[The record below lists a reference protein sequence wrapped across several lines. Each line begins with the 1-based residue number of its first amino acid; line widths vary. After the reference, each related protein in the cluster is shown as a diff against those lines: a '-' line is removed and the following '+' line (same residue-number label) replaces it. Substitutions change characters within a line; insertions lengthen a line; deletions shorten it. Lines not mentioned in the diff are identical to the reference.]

1 MLGFSP
7 LGTTALGSP
16 TANESH
22 SLQVISG
29 TFTLSMQGAAKL
41 ITDIYP
47 SGTFTLSGQS
57 VGLSAGRPSNFS
69 AGSFT
74 LTGQNINFDQNFG
87 LIIDSVYNSASF
99 SLTGQ
104 NIVFDTGFGMV
115 LDSGAFSLSG
125 QDINFKKDMNIAA
138 ERGVFTLTGQDAL
151 KGVAEAF
158 DRGQFTY
165 TGQDATLFVGRF
177 LRPVT
182 GEYSYTFKDFKIRG
196 WFSPTVPAEIWT
208 DAA

>member
-1 MLGFSP
+1 MLGFST
-7 LGTTALGSP
+7 LGTTALGAP
-16 TANESH
+16 TANEAY
-22 SLQVISG
+22 SLQVTSG

-57 VGLSAGRPSNFS
+57 VGLSAGRPSTFS

-74 LTGQNINFDQNFG
+74 LIGQNITFDQNFG

-115 LDSGAFSLSG
+115 LDSGSFALTG
-125 QDINFKKDMNIAA
+125 QSIPFKKAMNVDLNNAT
-138 ERGVFTLTGQDAL
+138 FTLTGQDAF
-151 KGVAEAF
+151 KGVGEAF
-158 DRGQFTY
+158 DRGLFY
-165 TGQDATLFVGRF
+165 YVGQDATLFVGRF
-177 LRPVT
+177 LRPVS
-182 GEYSYTFKDFKIRG
+182 GEYNYTFENFKIRG
-196 WFSPTVPAEIWT
+196 WLSPSLPPAIWT
-208 DAA
+208 DVA